1 MCYGRHRDRV
11 SSLLTAV
18 WSFSLTGNFKAE
30 AFNPNTNSYAPDS
43 NVGVTVTVEETFDNN
58 HRVVNQK
65 GSDKGRFTFSAAQGG
80 QHRLCFMPEQRGSG
94 GGWLSHAGGPV
105 KLTLDMV
112 IGENSDI
119 ESEDK
124 GKMEN
129 MVNRVKSLNARL
141 HDIRREQI
149 FQRVRKKIPLF
160 KNPQHWP
167 MLTSPLP
174 PQQEREAQFRD
185 QSELTNSRVVRWSMI
200 QIAVLVATCAWQLS
214 HLRAFFIKQ
223 KLT

>member
-1 MCYGRHRDRV
+1 M
-11 SSLLTAV
+11 LTAV
-18 WSFSLTGNFKAE
+18 LSSFPGNFKAE

-58 HRVVNQK
+58 HRVVNLK

-94 GGWLSHAGGPV
+94 GGWLSSAGGPV
-105 KLTLDMV
+105 KVSLDMV
-112 IGENSDI
+112 IGETTDI

-149 FQRVRKKIPLF
+149 FQRVRTDHFLRAHEA
-160 KNPQHWP
+160 NAQT
-167 MLTSPLP
+167 LTSLLLD
-174 PQQEREAQFRD
+174 RNVKRNSA
-185 QSELTNSRVVRWSMI
+185 TNLSSQTVVWS
-200 QIAVLVATCAWQLS
+200 AG
-214 HLRAFFIKQ
+214 H
-223 KLT
+223 